1 MEHMIKLDT
10 PPTGLRLLLELVVI
24 VGLWYL
30 LKIVLDASIWRY
42 SGSVSL
48 AIILVLMFFYLRW
61 RGRDFSWI
69 GLVPLKSTKNWLLLV
84 PQFLLAFIAMGAI
97 GGGITFAGVALGLEF
112 MEPDLAAAEN
122 RFGDLAGNTSLY
134 LTWLAI
140 IWFAGPAE
148 ELFFR
153 GFMIGQLRDILGR
166 SRWATVLSILIPAI
180 LFGAGH
186 MYYQGLRGLIVTGS
200 VAVSL
205 GILFVL
211 YKRNIWPLAAA
222 HAAVNSF
229 SFTAM
234 YLQWDI

>member
-1 MEHMIKLDT
+1 M
-10 PPTGLRLLLELVVI
+10 TGLSCSPTRLRFLLEFVI
-24 VGLWYL
+24 LIGLWFL
-30 LKIVLDASIWRY
+30 LKIALDVAIWRY
-42 SGSVSL
+42 SGPVSL
-48 AIILVLMFFYLRW
+48 AIMLVLTFFYLRW
-61 RGRDFSWI
+61 LGRPLSWI
-69 GLVPLKSTKNWLLLV
+69 GLISIKSARAWLLLL
-84 PQFLLAFIAMGAI
+84 PQFFLAIIAMGAV
-97 GGGITFAGVALGLEF
+97 GAGINFVGAALGLEF
-112 MEPDLAAAEN
+112 MAPDLAAAEN

-166 SRWATVLSILIPAI
+166 SRWATVLSIIIPAI

-200 VAVSL
+200 VAVAF

-211 YKRNIWPLAAA
+211 YKRNIWPLAGA
-222 HAAVNSF
+222 HAALNSLSF
-229 SFTAM
+229 SAM
-234 YLQWDI
+234 YLQLDI

>member
-1 MEHMIKLDT
+1 MTKLNPFLT
-10 PPTGLRLLLELVVI
+10 CLWLLLEFVVI
-24 VGLWYL
+24 FGLWYL
-30 LKIVLDASIWRY
+30 LKIALDVSIWRY
-42 SGSVSL
+42 SGPVSL
-48 AIILVLMFFYLRW
+48 AIMLVLLFFYLRW
-61 RGRDFSWI
+61 RGHSFSWV
-69 GLVPLKSTKNWLLLV
+69 GLVPLKSAKNWLLLL
-84 PQFLLAFIAMGAI
+84 PQILLAMIAMGAI
-97 GGGITFAGVALGLEF
+97 GAGLNFAGETLGLEF
-112 MEPDLAAAEN
+112 MKPDLAATEN

-153 GFMIGQLRDILGR
+153 GFMIGQLRDIFGH
-166 SRWATVLSILIPAI
+166 SRWATALSIIIPAI

-186 MYYQGLRGLIVTGS
+186 MYYQGLRGLIITGG

-222 HAAVNSF
+222 HAAINSL

-234 YLQWDI
+234 YLQLDI